1 MQANAEHEEV
11 MDDTEPVS
19 SFISSASG
27 SLWNQLPSQTLC
39 TLLLWVSLYVK
50 SFNPNS
56 LWQEIHMDKI
66 VIQQMHYFIKLS
78 RSRVISPMRWLMF
91 SYPPSVFF
99 PRCTI
104 WQPSNGDSAL
114 MTHSGNGWG
123 CWRNIHW
130 EDRPT
135 QQLSGLVKT
144 GSVSSVAPQI
154 WYRSCD
160 THHKFLS

>member
-1 MQANAEHEEV
+1 MKRSWTTLSLLAA
-11 MDDTEPVS
+11 S
-19 SFISSASG
+19 SHPPLVLCGTNYRVRLCALSSYEWVFMLKA
-27 SLWNQLPSQTLC
+27 LTL
-39 TLLLWVSLYVK
+39 TPYGRKFTW
-50 SFNPNS
+50 
-56 LWQEIHMDKI
+56 I

-91 SYPPSVFF
+91 SYLPSVFF